1 MPEKTNPLTEA
12 NREARELIQRAE
24 KFSVRLP
31 VVGTVRVPPPD
42 QLAFYGVL
50 GLLAAV
56 NIIDWPVALAVGA
69 GSAVVARHLN
79 GRGSAAQKQAPAK
92 AAAKPANK
100 APAKSA
106 TRAPAR
112 SAAKKTAGSRR
123 RA

>member
-24 KFSVRLP
+24 KFSVKLP

-42 QLAFYGVL
+42 QLALYSAL
-50 GLLAAV
+50 GLLAALSV
-56 NIIDWPVALAVGA
+56 IDWPVALAVGA

-79 GRGSAAQKQAPAK
+79 SRAEAPQKKAAAPAK
-92 AAAKPANK
+92 APTK
-100 APAKSA
+100 
-106 TRAPAR
+106 
-112 SAAKKTAGSRR
+112 SAAKAPTKSAARKPAKAA